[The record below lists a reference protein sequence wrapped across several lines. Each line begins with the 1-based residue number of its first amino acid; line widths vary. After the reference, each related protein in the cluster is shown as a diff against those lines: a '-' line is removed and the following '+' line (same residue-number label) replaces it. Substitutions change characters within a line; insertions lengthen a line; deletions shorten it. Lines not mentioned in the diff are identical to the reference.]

1 MDGPWLTAVG
11 VAAIFLARLLQSLL
25 YTVREILMVRGR
37 RVGASLLSL
46 AETTVWFVA
55 FCVVMGDLLSRP
67 FDRVAA
73 LKAAAFLTGWAAG
86 TFLGIEVEERMARG
100 YATVQ
105 IISVGKEDELRERL
119 LSSGFPLTS
128 LEARGREGPR
138 TIYQI
143 VIPRRGLSR
152 LLRSI
157 DQVDPR
163 AFVTILETRGV
174 RRGVENAPS
183 G

>member
-1 MDGPWLTAVG
+1 MSGLWTAAGAV
-11 VAAIFLARLLQSLL
+11 AIFLARLVQSILF
-25 YTVREILMVRGR
+25 TVREILMVRGR
-37 RVGASLLSL
+37 RVESSLLSL

-55 FCVVMGDLLSRP
+55 FCVVMGDLLSGP
-67 FDRVAA
+67 FDLTAGV
-73 LKAAAFLTGWAAG
+73 KAAAFLTGWATG

-105 IISVGKEDELRERL
+105 IISAERERELRERL
-119 LSSGFPLTS
+119 LASDFPLTS
-128 LEARGREGPR
+128 IEARGKRGPR

-143 VIPRRGLSR
+143 VVPRRELSK

-157 DQVDPR
+157 DEVDPK

-174 RRGVENAPS
+174 MRGVGNA
-183 G
+183 